1 MDNGTIR
8 VIARRGNPII
18 QDNDE
23 GYTLYLALKAFANAH
38 VHHHVRGITLEPQQL
53 VIEVR
58 SDVGGKGTTKRKKYP
73 QNADMDWVIVEVI
86 QMIEA
91 GRRDIAR
98 RADSRLEPFLKLAD
112 DLLKKN
118 DGATFVRDGDE
129 LVITYKTF
137 TARANVFGGV
147 VPNPVPYTCERI
159 EKLIEKS
166 KSNNKRNDELER
178 LRKLAKQHGL
188 I

>member
-1 MDNGTIR
+1 MDNRTIR
-8 VIARRGNPII
+8 VIARHGNPIL
-18 QDNDE
+18 QDNAE

-38 VHHHVRGITLEPQQL
+38 AHHVRGITLEPQQL

-73 QNADMDWVIVEVI
+73 KNANMDWVIGEVI

-98 RADSRLEPFLKLAD
+98 RADSRLEPFLKLAE
-112 DLLKKN
+112 DLLEKN

-147 VPNPVPYTCERI
+147 VPNPVPYTCGRI

-166 KSNNKRNDELER
+166 KNNNKRNDELER